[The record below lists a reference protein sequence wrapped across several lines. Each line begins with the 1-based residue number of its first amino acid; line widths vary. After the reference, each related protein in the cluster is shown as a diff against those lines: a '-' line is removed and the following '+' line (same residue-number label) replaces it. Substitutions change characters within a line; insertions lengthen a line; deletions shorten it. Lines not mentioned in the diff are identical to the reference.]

1 MPRRLQPREDTPYDR
16 AADEARRQAIVE
28 AWHRTAQPGDPP
40 MGSLTAT
47 SRALGISR
55 STLYREIERLGL
67 ELR

>member
-1 MPRRLQPREDTPYDR
+1 MPRRLAPRAETPYDL
-16 AADEARRQAIVE
+16 AADEARRLAIVE

-47 SRALGISR
+47 AEALGISR

-67 ELR
+67 ELG